1 MMNETTPTN
10 LFGDI
15 VKLLEQYKLPGI
27 DIAAIIEMRRK
38 DIEALMTANRVA
50 LEGAQSVGQKQVEIL
65 RSTLDQ
71 LSSLIQQAT
80 APGSMTEKTTKTRRA
95 RPAGPAAS
103 AGEHARARGDG
114 LQIPVRYLRRV
125 DQAHPGEPR
134 RGEGAAGSRKVVRAQ
149 YACGQ
154 ERVSRCGLLLE
165 DRPGF

>member
-1 MMNETTPTN
+1 MNETTPTN

-71 LSSLIQQAT
+71 LSSLVQQA
-80 APGSMTEKTTKTRRA
+80 AASGSMTEKTTKTGEFVQQVLQRA
-95 RPAGPAAS
+95 LENMRELAETAYKS
-103 AGEHARARGDG
+103 QSDN
-114 LQIPVRYLRRV
+114 LRRV
-125 DQAHPGEPR
+125 DQAPPGEPR
-134 RGEGAAGSRKVVRAQ
+134 RGEGAAGSRKVVRA
-149 YACGQ
+149 
-154 ERVSRCGLLLE
+154 
-165 DRPGF
+165 

>member
-1 MMNETTPTN
+1 MRHSDHLANPTAGEIMINETTPTN

-80 APGSMTEKTTKTRRA
+80 ASGSMTEKTTKTGEVVQQVLQRA
-95 RPAGPAAS
+95 LENMRELAETAYKSQSDTYAVLTKRIQ
-103 AGEHARARGDG
+103 ENLDEARA
-114 LQIPVRYLRRV
+114 
-125 DQAHPGEPR
+125 
-134 RGEGAAGSRKVVRAQ
+134 
-149 YACGQ
+149 
-154 ERVSRCGLLLE
+154 LLGPE
-165 DRPGF
+165 K

>member
-80 APGSMTEKTTKTRRA
+80 ASGSMTEKTTKTGELVQQGLQRA
-95 RPAGPAAS
+95 LENMRELAETAYKSQSDTYAVLTKRIQ
-103 AGEHARARGDG
+103 ENLDEARA
-114 LQIPVRYLRRV
+114 
-125 DQAHPGEPR
+125 
-134 RGEGAAGSRKVVRAQ
+134 
-149 YACGQ
+149 
-154 ERVSRCGLLLE
+154 LLGPE
-165 DRPGF
+165 K

>member
-50 LEGAQSVGQKQVEIL
+50 LEGAQSIGQKQVEIL

-80 APGSMTEKTTKTRRA
+80 ASGSMTEKTTKTGELVQQVLQRA
-95 RPAGPAAS
+95 LENMRELAETAYKSQSDTYAVLTKRIQ
-103 AGEHARARGDG
+103 ENLDEARA
-114 LQIPVRYLRRV
+114 
-125 DQAHPGEPR
+125 
-134 RGEGAAGSRKVVRAQ
+134 
-149 YACGQ
+149 
-154 ERVSRCGLLLE
+154 LLGPE
-165 DRPGF
+165 K

>member
-50 LEGAQSVGQKQVEIL
+50 LEGAQSIGQKQVEIP

-80 APGSMTEKTTKTRRA
+80 ASGSMTEKTTKTGDLVQQVLQRA
-95 RPAGPAAS
+95 LENMRELAETAYKSQSDTYAVLTKRIQ
-103 AGEHARARGDG
+103 ENLDEARA
-114 LQIPVRYLRRV
+114 
-125 DQAHPGEPR
+125 
-134 RGEGAAGSRKVVRAQ
+134 
-149 YACGQ
+149 
-154 ERVSRCGLLLE
+154 LLGPE
-165 DRPGF
+165 K

>member
-50 LEGAQSVGQKQVEIL
+50 LEGAQSVRQKQVEIL

-80 APGSMTEKTTKTRRA
+80 ASGSMTEKTTKTGDLVQQVLQRA
-95 RPAGPAAS
+95 LENMRELAETAYKSQSDTYAVLTKRIQ
-103 AGEHARARGDG
+103 ENLDEARA
-114 LQIPVRYLRRV
+114 
-125 DQAHPGEPR
+125 
-134 RGEGAAGSRKVVRAQ
+134 
-149 YACGQ
+149 
-154 ERVSRCGLLLE
+154 LLGPE
-165 DRPGF
+165 K

>member
-50 LEGAQSVGQKQVEIL
+50 LEGAKSVGQKQVEIL

-80 APGSMTEKTTKTRRA
+80 ASGSMTEKTTKTGELVQQVLQRA
-95 RPAGPAAS
+95 LENMRELAETAYKSQSDTYAVLTKRIQ
-103 AGEHARARGDG
+103 ENLDEARA
-114 LQIPVRYLRRV
+114 
-125 DQAHPGEPR
+125 
-134 RGEGAAGSRKVVRAQ
+134 
-149 YACGQ
+149 
-154 ERVSRCGLLLE
+154 LLGPE
-165 DRPGF
+165 K

>member
-27 DIAAIIEMRRK
+27 DIAAIIDMRRK

-80 APGSMTEKTTKTRRA
+80 ASGSMTEKTTKTGELVQQVLQRA
-95 RPAGPAAS
+95 LENMRELAETAYKSQSDTYAVLTKRIQ
-103 AGEHARARGDG
+103 ENLDEARA
-114 LQIPVRYLRRV
+114 
-125 DQAHPGEPR
+125 
-134 RGEGAAGSRKVVRAQ
+134 
-149 YACGQ
+149 
-154 ERVSRCGLLLE
+154 LLGPE
-165 DRPGF
+165 K

>member
-80 APGSMTEKTTKTRRA
+80 ASGSMTEKTTKTGELVQQVLQRA
-95 RPAGPAAS
+95 LENMRELAKTAYKSQSDTYAVLTKRIQ
-103 AGEHARARGDG
+103 ENLDEARA
-114 LQIPVRYLRRV
+114 
-125 DQAHPGEPR
+125 
-134 RGEGAAGSRKVVRAQ
+134 
-149 YACGQ
+149 
-154 ERVSRCGLLLE
+154 LLGPE
-165 DRPGF
+165 K

>member
-1 MMNETTPTN
+1 MINETTPTN

-80 APGSMTEKTTKTRRA
+80 ASGSMTEKTTKTGELVQQVLQRA
-95 RPAGPAAS
+95 LENMRELAETAYKSQSDTYAVLTKRIQ
-103 AGEHARARGDG
+103 ENLDEARA
-114 LQIPVRYLRRV
+114 
-125 DQAHPGEPR
+125 
-134 RGEGAAGSRKVVRAQ
+134 
-149 YACGQ
+149 
-154 ERVSRCGLLLE
+154 LLGPE
-165 DRPGF
+165 K

>member
-50 LEGAQSVGQKQVEIL
+50 LVGAQSVGQKQVEIL

-80 APGSMTEKTTKTRRA
+80 ASGSMTEKTTKTGELVQQVRQRA
-95 RPAGPAAS
+95 LENMRELAETAYKSQSDTYAVLTKRIQ
-103 AGEHARARGDG
+103 ENLDEARA
-114 LQIPVRYLRRV
+114 
-125 DQAHPGEPR
+125 
-134 RGEGAAGSRKVVRAQ
+134 
-149 YACGQ
+149 
-154 ERVSRCGLLLE
+154 LLGPE
-165 DRPGF
+165 K

>member
-80 APGSMTEKTTKTRRA
+80 ASGSMTEKTTKTGELVQQVVQRA
-95 RPAGPAAS
+95 LENMRELAETAYKSQSDTYAVLTKRIQ
-103 AGEHARARGDG
+103 ENLDEARA
-114 LQIPVRYLRRV
+114 
-125 DQAHPGEPR
+125 
-134 RGEGAAGSRKVVRAQ
+134 
-149 YACGQ
+149 
-154 ERVSRCGLLLE
+154 LLGPE
-165 DRPGF
+165 K

>member
-80 APGSMTEKTTKTRRA
+80 ASGSMTEKTTKTGELVQQVLQRA
-95 RPAGPAAS
+95 LENMRELAETAYKSQSDTYAVLTKRIQ
-103 AGEHARARGDG
+103 ENLDEARA
-114 LQIPVRYLRRV
+114 L
-125 DQAHPGEPR
+125 PGPE
-134 RGEGAAGSRKVVRAQ
+134 K
-149 YACGQ
+149 
-154 ERVSRCGLLLE
+154 
-165 DRPGF
+165 

>member
-80 APGSMTEKTTKTRRA
+80 ASGSMTEKTTKTGDLVQQVLQRA
-95 RPAGPAAS
+95 LENMRELAETAYKSQSDTYAVLTKRIQ
-103 AGEHARARGDG
+103 ENLDEARA
-114 LQIPVRYLRRV
+114 LLR
-125 DQAHPGEPR
+125 PE
-134 RGEGAAGSRKVVRAQ
+134 K
-149 YACGQ
+149 
-154 ERVSRCGLLLE
+154 
-165 DRPGF
+165 

>member
-80 APGSMTEKTTKTRRA
+80 ASGSMTEKTTKTGELVQQVVQRA
-95 RPAGPAAS
+95 LENMRELAETAYKSQSDTYAVLTKRIQ
-103 AGEHARARGDG
+103 ENLDEARA
-114 LQIPVRYLRRV
+114 L
-125 DQAHPGEPR
+125 PGPE
-134 RGEGAAGSRKVVRAQ
+134 K
-149 YACGQ
+149 
-154 ERVSRCGLLLE
+154 
-165 DRPGF
+165 

>member
-65 RSTLDQ
+65 RSSLDQ

-80 APGSMTEKTTKTRRA
+80 ASGSMTEKTTKTGELVQQVLQRA
-95 RPAGPAAS
+95 LENMRELAETAYKSQSDTYAVLTKRIQ
-103 AGEHARARGDG
+103 ENLDEARA
-114 LQIPVRYLRRV
+114 
-125 DQAHPGEPR
+125 
-134 RGEGAAGSRKVVRAQ
+134 
-149 YACGQ
+149 
-154 ERVSRCGLLLE
+154 LLGPE
-165 DRPGF
+165 K

>member
-80 APGSMTEKTTKTRRA
+80 ASGSMTEKTTQTGELFQQVLQRA
-95 RPAGPAAS
+95 LENMRELAETAYKSQSDTYAVLTKRIQ
-103 AGEHARARGDG
+103 ENLDEARA
-114 LQIPVRYLRRV
+114 
-125 DQAHPGEPR
+125 
-134 RGEGAAGSRKVVRAQ
+134 
-149 YACGQ
+149 
-154 ERVSRCGLLLE
+154 LLGPE
-165 DRPGF
+165 K

>member
-1 MMNETTPTN
+1 MINETTPTN

-80 APGSMTEKTTKTRRA
+80 ASGSMTEKTTKT
-95 RPAGPAAS
+95 
-103 AGEHARARGDG
+103 GELVQQVLQRVLENMRELAETAYKSQSDTYAVLTKRIQENLDEARA
-114 LQIPVRYLRRV
+114 
-125 DQAHPGEPR
+125 
-134 RGEGAAGSRKVVRAQ
+134 
-149 YACGQ
+149 
-154 ERVSRCGLLLE
+154 LLGPE
-165 DRPGF
+165 K

>member
-80 APGSMTEKTTKTRRA
+80 ASGSMTEKTTKTGELVQQVLQRA
-95 RPAGPAAS
+95 LENMRELAETAYKS
-103 AGEHARARGDG
+103 QSDN
-114 LQIPVRYLRRV
+114 LRRV

>member
-50 LEGAQSVGQKQVEIL
+50 LEGAQSVGHKQVEIL

-80 APGSMTEKTTKTRRA
+80 ASGSMTEKTTKTGELVQQVLQRA
-95 RPAGPAAS
+95 LENMRELAETAYKSQSDTYAVLTKRIQ
-103 AGEHARARGDG
+103 ENLDEARA
-114 LQIPVRYLRRV
+114 
-125 DQAHPGEPR
+125 
-134 RGEGAAGSRKVVRAQ
+134 
-149 YACGQ
+149 
-154 ERVSRCGLLLE
+154 LLGPE
-165 DRPGF
+165 K

>member
-1 MMNETTPTN
+1 MMNETIPTN

-15 VKLLEQYKLPGI
+15 VKLLEQYTLPGI

-50 LEGAQSVGQKQVEIL
+50 LEGAQSIGQKQVEIL

-80 APGSMTEKTTKTRRA
+80 ASGSMTEKTTKTRRA
-95 RPAGPAAS
+95 RPAGPAAG
-103 AGEHARARGDG
+103 AGEHARARGDD
-114 LQIPVRYLRRV
+114 LQIPVIYLGRV

-134 RGEGAAGSRKVVRAQ
+134 RGEDAAGSRKVVRAQ

-165 DRPGF
+165 ARPGF

>member
-80 APGSMTEKTTKTRRA
+80 ASGSMTEKTTKTGELVQQVLQRA
-95 RPAGPAAS
+95 LENMRELAETAYKSQSDTYAVLTKHIQ
-103 AGEHARARGDG
+103 ENLDEARA
-114 LQIPVRYLRRV
+114 
-125 DQAHPGEPR
+125 
-134 RGEGAAGSRKVVRAQ
+134 
-149 YACGQ
+149 
-154 ERVSRCGLLLE
+154 LLGPE
-165 DRPGF
+165 K

>member
-1 MMNETTPTN
+1 MMSQTTSTN

-27 DIAAIIEMRRK
+27 DVAAIVDMRRK

-80 APGSMTEKTTKTRRA
+80 ASGSMTEKTTKTRELVQQVLQRA
-95 RPAGPAAS
+95 LENMRELAETAYKSQSDTYAVLTKRIQENLDEAKTLLRP
-103 AGEHARARGDG
+103 E
-114 LQIPVRYLRRV
+114 
-125 DQAHPGEPR
+125 
-134 RGEGAAGSRKVVRAQ
+134 K
-149 YACGQ
+149 
-154 ERVSRCGLLLE
+154 
-165 DRPGF
+165 

>member
-50 LEGAQSVGQKQVEIL
+50 LEGAQSIGQKQVEIL

-80 APGSMTEKTTKTRRA
+80 APGSMTEKITKTRRA
-95 RPAGPAAS
+95 
-103 AGEHARARGDG
+103 
-114 LQIPVRYLRRV
+114 
-125 DQAHPGEPR
+125 PGEPR
-134 RGEGAAGSRKVVRAQ
+134 RGEGAAGSRKVARAQ

-165 DRPGF
+165 ARPGF

>member
-50 LEGAQSVGQKQVEIL
+50 LEGAQSAGQKQVELL
-65 RSTLDQ
+65 RGTLDQ

-80 APGSMTEKTTKTRRA
+80 ASGSMTEKTTKTGELVQQVLQRA
-95 RPAGPAAS
+95 LENMRELAETAYKSQSDTYAVLTKRIQ
-103 AGEHARARGDG
+103 ENLDEARA
-114 LQIPVRYLRRV
+114 
-125 DQAHPGEPR
+125 
-134 RGEGAAGSRKVVRAQ
+134 
-149 YACGQ
+149 
-154 ERVSRCGLLLE
+154 LLGPE
-165 DRPGF
+165 K

>member
-1 MMNETTPTN
+1 MINETTPTN

-50 LEGAQSVGQKQVEIL
+50 LEGAQSIDQKQVEIL
-65 RSTLDQ
+65 RSSLDQ

-80 APGSMTEKTTKTRRA
+80 ASGSMTEKTTKTGELVQQVLQR
-95 RPAGPAAS
+95 S